1 MLSLILN
8 KKIILFLFFM
18 SIQWVNSQNSPL
30 FHIPDSLKNKTYKEL
45 FNGLNLSYNDTIKER
60 IYAIAYLH
68 KAKNENDTI
77 KIAHSYSQFAQIASF
92 HNPNLAL
99 TYADSIINLTKNLNN
114 YEYPGFGYMIKGVIY
129 YNLGDYKKAL
139 NQYLIANK
147 YATKNNNQDHI
158 LFIKN
163 AIGRM
168 KNFRGNHKEALVL
181 FKSVIKQLNQLTK
194 NEFLKENRV
203 NLLAIYGISNSY
215 LFAKKYDSALIYVK
229 KGIHKSLELKD
240 SLNYYNFVSQ
250 AGIVAYYQNNFE
262 IALDSINKAAI
273 YSNSK
278 NDFLNDHYYRGLI
291 YHKQNKESK
300 AFYYFK
306 KADSICNLTTDVVP
320 EVRDIQAYFVNYYKK
335 NNDIKNQLIYIN
347 RLLYVD
353 SIMSSNYKNLNE
365 TLVKKYDTPILL
377 SKKEKIIANLKTNE
391 RKSSF
396 TINSLITL
404 GLLSILS
411 FIWYYRKQRVL
422 KARFKNLFLNKD
434 KKTFTKI
441 PLKKVKKELNGI
453 SKKIVKSVLF
463 ALKEFEINSDFLDNQ
478 LTLTSL
484 SKELNTNSNYLS
496 KIINNYKEQNF
507 STYISNLRINYC
519 VEKLKID
526 ATFRKYTINA
536 IAFEIGFNN
545 EESFSKAFY
554 KKTGIYPSYFIK
566 KIEEQN

>member
-1 MLSLILN
+1 
-8 KKIILFLFFM
+8 M

-60 IYAIAYLH
+60 IYGIAYLH

-240 SLNYYNFVSQ
+240 SLNYTILSHKPVS
-250 AGIVAYYQNNFE
+250 
-262 IALDSINKAAI
+262 L
-273 YSNSK
+273 
-278 NDFLNDHYYRGLI
+278 LI
-291 YHKQNKESK
+291 
-300 AFYYFK
+300 
-306 KADSICNLTTDVVP
+306 T
-320 EVRDIQAYFVNYYKK
+320 
-335 NNDIKNQLIYIN
+335 
-347 RLLYVD
+347 
-353 SIMSSNYKNLNE
+353 
-365 TLVKKYDTPILL
+365 
-377 SKKEKIIANLKTNE
+377 KIILK
-391 RKSSF
+391 
-396 TINSLITL
+396 
-404 GLLSILS
+404 
-411 FIWYYRKQRVL
+411 
-422 KARFKNLFLNKD
+422 
-434 KKTFTKI
+434 
-441 PLKKVKKELNGI
+441 
-453 SKKIVKSVLF
+453 
-463 ALKEFEINSDFLDNQ
+463 
-478 LTLTSL
+478 
-484 SKELNTNSNYLS
+484 
-496 KIINNYKEQNF
+496 
-507 STYISNLRINYC
+507 
-519 VEKLKID
+519 
-526 ATFRKYTINA
+526 
-536 IAFEIGFNN
+536 
-545 EESFSKAFY
+545 
-554 KKTGIYPSYFIK
+554 
-566 KIEEQN
+566 